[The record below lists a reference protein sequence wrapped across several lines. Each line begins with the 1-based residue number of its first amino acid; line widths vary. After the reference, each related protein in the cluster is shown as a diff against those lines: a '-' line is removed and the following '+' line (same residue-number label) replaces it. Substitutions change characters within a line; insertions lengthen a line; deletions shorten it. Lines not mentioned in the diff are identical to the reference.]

1 MAEPQKKTVPFPQKE
16 IPIVDMTK
24 KTLVERFVVPACW
37 LTGGIAVGF
46 ILAKVMAKP
55 KPKEMMFV
63 RGVGSGGF

>member
-16 IPIVDMTK
+16 IPVVDMTK

-46 ILAKVMAKP
+46 ILAKVTAK
-55 KPKEMMFV
+55 KPKELFV
-63 RGVGSGGF
+63 MRGGQGGGF